1 MKPLTPHWADQAA
14 ARVAAA
20 CGDKDFYTVASGITP
35 SGTVHIGNFREV
47 ITVDLVARALR
58 SLGKKVRFIYSWD
71 DFDTL
76 RKVPKNLPNQEML
89 TENLRRPISRVPD
102 PYGLDKSYSGHNI
115 RVFEEELQ
123 KIGIAPEFLYQSD
136 RYGAGLYAE
145 AIKFALEKRDVIRKI
160 LDAYRAEPLEESWL
174 PTTIY
179 CSRCQRD
186 QLDYERYL
194 GGYDYGYK
202 CASCGMEEVVDI
214 RQTPNLKLNWRTDW
228 PMRWNYEGVDFEP
241 GGKDHSSDGGSY
253 DTGKRIV
260 KEVWGREAPQYLQ
273 YDFVM
278 IKGGTGKMSSSK
290 GELTTLSEAMAIYEP
305 HMVRWIFANQRPN
318 TDFSIAFD
326 TDVIKV
332 YDEFDR
338 AEQFVLQPMNVDN
351 PGKWPVMRR
360 AYELSC
366 LSAEVPS
373 AIPYRAPFR
382 ELTGRLQLCDG
393 DVERTWAAY
402 YKDKAVSDFDKAA
415 FYSRAERAWNWVQE
429 HAPDEFRYSIHQ
441 QPVAID
447 LTEKQR
453 AAVVALRELLQKL
466 DLATI
471 EAKDLNQRLYDDI
484 IHTTGCDGKE
494 FFAAVYQKIIGR
506 DQGPRLPGFLKE
518 LGRDRILQLIAD
530 I

>member
-20 CGDKDFYTVASGITP
+20 CGNKESYTVASGITP

-76 RKVPKNLPNQEML
+76 RKVPKNLPDQAML
-89 TENLRRPISRVPD
+89 TENLRRPISHVPD
-102 PYGLDKSYSGHNI
+102 PYGEDKSYAAHNI
-115 RVFEEELQ
+115 RVFEEELT
-123 KIGIAPEFLYQSD
+123 KVGIDPEFLYQSE

-145 AIKFALEKRDVIRKI
+145 QIKVALEKRDVIRKI
-160 LDAYRAEPLEESWL
+160 LDEFRAEPLEESWL

-179 CSRCQRD
+179 CSQCWRD

-194 GGYDYGYK
+194 GDYSYGYK
-202 CASCGMEEVVDI
+202 CSSCGHEEVVDI
-214 RQTPNLKLNWRTDW
+214 RQTAHLKLNWRTDW
-228 PMRWNYEGVDFEP
+228 PMRWNYEAVDFEP

-273 YDFVM
+273 YDFVL

-290 GELTTLSEAMAIYEP
+290 GELITLADAMAVYEP
-305 HMVRWIFANQRPN
+305 QMVRWIFANQRPN

-338 AEQFVLQPMNVDN
+338 AEQFVLQPMPVDS

-366 LSAEVPS
+366 LTVEVPLK
-373 AIPYRAPFR
+373 APYRAPFR

-393 DVERTWAAY
+393 DIERTWEAY
-402 YKDKAVSDFDKAA
+402 YRDKAVSAEEKLA
-415 FYSRAERAWNWVQE
+415 FVSRSERAWTWVKE
-429 HAPDEFRYSIHQ
+429 HAPDEFRYSIHSA
-441 QPVAID
+441 PVAIT
-447 LTEKQR
+447 LSEQQK
-453 AAVVALRELLQKL
+453 AAVLALRGLLQKL
-466 DLATI
+466 DLNAI
-471 EAKDLNQRLYDDI
+471 EVKDLNQRLYDDI

-494 FFAAVYQKIIGR
+494 FFTAVYQKVIGR

-518 LGRDRILQLIAD
+518 LGNDRVLRLLAD
-530 I
+530 V